1 MFIGVVPHKG
11 DLVPE
16 PVVALRTRVGRGA
29 GEQGSEH
36 LGIMGEEVILEG
48 KFTLAVAAGGTLN
61 IYSGVL
67 RDF

>member
-1 MFIGVVPHKG
+1 MPHKG
-11 DLVPE
+11 DFVPE
-16 PVVALRTRVGRGA
+16 PVGALWARVGRGA
-29 GEQGSEH
+29 GEQGGEH

>member
-1 MFIGVVPHKG
+1 MPHKG
-11 DLVPE
+11 DFVPE
-16 PVVALRTRVGRGA
+16 PVGALRAGVGRGA
-29 GEQGSEH
+29 GEQRGEH

-48 KFTLAVAAGGTLN
+48 KFILAVAAGGTLN